1 LLANPAME
9 IKGARNYTDI
19 TVVPVYANSVIFF
32 YIASDCSNFMNSGD
46 ILTAVCFAALYLLQ
60 IVR

>member
-1 LLANPAME
+1 ME

-32 YIASDCSNFMNSGD
+32 IASDCSNFMNSGD